1 MMSPLHFAL
10 PLYIAYSHRR
20 KVSIEIYSAVMLKGA
35 MIVGVADSRGTIYN
49 PQGLDIEA
57 LIELKKAG
65 KGVVDYPAGKKL
77 DRDAVIAN
85 RSHAVVW

>member
-1 MMSPLHFAL
+1 MSPLHFAL

-20 KVSIEIYSAVMLKGA
+20 KVRIEIYSAVMLKGA

-49 PQGLDIEA
+49 PHGLDVLA
-57 LIELKKAG
+57 LIELKTASKSVA
-65 KGVVDYPAGKKL
+65 DYPDGKKL

>member
-1 MMSPLHFAL
+1 
-10 PLYIAYSHRR
+10 
-20 KVSIEIYSAVMLKGA
+20 MLKGA
-35 MIVGVADSRGTIYN
+35 MLVGVADSRGTIYN

-77 DRDAVIAN
+77 
-85 RSHAVVW
+85 